1 MPHTGRTHQIRFHC
15 YDSGYPIIGDR
26 KYSNDL
32 SKSLS
37 KRLMLHAKQI
47 EFYDNGEK
55 IIISTDDDYGLSE
68 FRKNV

>member
-1 MPHTGRTHQIRFHC
+1 M
-15 YDSGYPIIGDR
+15 
-26 KYSNDL
+26 

-47 EFYDNGEK
+47 EFQDNGEK

-68 FRKNV
+68 FRKSI

>member
-1 MPHTGRTHQIRFHC
+1 
-15 YDSGYPIIGDR
+15 
-26 KYSNDL
+26 
-32 SKSLS
+32 
-37 KRLMLHAKQI
+37 MLHAKQI